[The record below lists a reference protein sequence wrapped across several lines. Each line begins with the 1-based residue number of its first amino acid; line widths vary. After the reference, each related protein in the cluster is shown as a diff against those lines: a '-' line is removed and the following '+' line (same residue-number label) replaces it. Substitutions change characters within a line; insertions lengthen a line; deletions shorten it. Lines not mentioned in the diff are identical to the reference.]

1 MNIHPIFV
9 HFPVAL
15 LTLYALMEFIR
26 FKALTRHPA
35 WFYVKGFLVMSGAIS
50 ALIARQTGELIEDQ
64 FRGSPQHNLLE
75 MHALWANVTVVLF
88 GFLTVLYVAAFVRRD
103 LMQAPLIGRL
113 VSLPL
118 ISLIFSILVY
128 AFEFVTRGALI
139 LFIALFGLIAI
150 TITGGLGGALVYG
163 PDIDPVV
170 SLIYHLFF

>member
-15 LTLYALMEFIR
+15 LTLYTLMEFVR

-35 WFYVKGFLVMSGAIS
+35 WFYVKGFLLVAGAIS
-50 ALIARQTGELIEDQ
+50 ALVARQTGELIEDL
-64 FRGSPQHNLLE
+64 FRGSPQHDLLE

-88 GFLTVLYVAAFVRRD
+88 GSLAVLYVAAFIRRD
-103 LMQAPLIGRL
+103 LMQAPVIGRIA
-113 VSLPL
+113 SL
-118 ISLIFSILVY
+118 SLMSSILSVLAY
-128 AFEFVTRGALI
+128 LFEFVTRGKLI
-139 LFIALFGLIAI
+139 LFFALFGLIAI

-170 SLIYHLFF
+170 SFIYDLFF